1 MLQEIKVG
9 SISWINERPNPVWFS
24 GKAAMLD
31 PDWVPKTY
39 LGLAATANQMPPDPL
54 NDFLAYQKEKDFRA
68 LMYCHL
74 RVTIDDSTKQISK
87 VEVLDAVHDPGWTPA
102 FKARNYPLALL
113 ATTEAWSFTAHQGE
127 ASPISLVATEA
138 RHKNSAITA
147 IPGSEKVLANG
158 IIKFRAGANTDRIGV
173 EKVGCPFHVPWVWC
187 EMVLTYVGTT
197 FKLYGRGSVFPTH
210 CWYVDGAK
218 VATQDQVGDSSF
230 PSASVTYPPPWVPYP
245 VPRITIPEPLT
256 IDVRALRLY
265 PVLSKGAPAG
275 GPQASLSAD
284 AGQTGAVDTHPFTV
298 NGGALVTFP

>member
-1 MLQEIKVG
+1 MQRDIKVG
-9 SISWINERPNPVWFS
+9 SISWINESPNPVWFS
-24 GKAAMLD
+24 GKAAILD

-39 LGLAATANQMPPDPL
+39 MGLAATANSKPPDTIS
-54 NDFLAYQKEKDFRA
+54 DFKAYQKDKDFRA

-74 RVTIDDSTKQISK
+74 RVTVDDSTKQISK
-87 VEVLDAVHDPGWTPA
+87 VEVLDAVHDPGWTPT
-102 FKARNYPLALL
+102 FKARNYPLALF
-113 ATTEAWSFTAHQGE
+113 ATTDAWSFTAHQGE
-127 ASPISLVATEA
+127 ASLISVVATEA

-158 IIKFRAGANTDRIGV
+158 IIKFRAGEHTDRIGI

-218 VATQDQVGDSSF
+218 VATKDQVGDSNF
-230 PSASVTYPPPWVPYP
+230 ASPRTVYGGIRYPRRV
-245 VPRITIPEPLT
+245 VEGPRTS
-256 IDVRALRLY
+256 IDVRALNLY
-265 PVLSKGAPAG
+265 PVLSKGAPAS

-284 AGQTGAVDTHPFTV
+284 AAQTGAVDTHPFTV
-298 NGGALVTFP
+298 TGGAVVTYP